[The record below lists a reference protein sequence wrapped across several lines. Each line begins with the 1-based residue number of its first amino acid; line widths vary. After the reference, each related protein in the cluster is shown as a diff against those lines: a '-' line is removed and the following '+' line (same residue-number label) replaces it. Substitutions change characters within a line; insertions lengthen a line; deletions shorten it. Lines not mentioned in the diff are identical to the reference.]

1 MKVNW
6 TFYKTEDTT
15 YVRVMV
21 NDVETFAEF
30 PWNSLSKPDGFE
42 IHDRTQK
49 YPHVSITTKAESKLI
64 SKQENR
70 NNLVGNPR
78 RDYSLPIDIT
88 VIKMFNFT

>member
-21 NDVETFAEF
+21 NDVVTFAEF
-30 PWNSLSKPDGFE
+30 PWNSLSKPDDFE

-64 SKQENR
+64 SFSRKQEQPGWEPQERLLSAN
-70 NNLVGNPR
+70 
-78 RDYSLPIDIT
+78 
-88 VIKMFNFT
+88 

>member
-30 PWNSLSKPDGFE
+30 PWNSLSKPDDFE

-70 NNLVGNPR
+70 NNLVGNLR

-88 VIKMFNFT
+88 VIKMFNLT